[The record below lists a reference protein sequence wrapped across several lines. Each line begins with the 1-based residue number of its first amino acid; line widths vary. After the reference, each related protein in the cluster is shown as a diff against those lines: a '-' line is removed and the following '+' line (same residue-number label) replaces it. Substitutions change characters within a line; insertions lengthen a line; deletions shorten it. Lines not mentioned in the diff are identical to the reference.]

1 VSAKEASA
9 EEEDGGGD
17 DSESSP
23 AASLFGC
30 LPPSAAADDDVDDDD
45 RAAENWWFA
54 ARTRHGLCDGD
65 DKKGAVEASA
75 AQEGRAEEEVAR
87 CREAACGKTI
97 RSSSFLVSPGG
108 DHAVAATGEASD
120 RSCRSWRSGGRGGC
134 RRASIWPLDEEARCR
149 RGDALATRE
158 AEDRRC
164 IP

>member
-9 EEEDGGGD
+9 EEEDD
-17 DSESSP
+17 DLESSP
-23 AASLFGC
+23 AASLFGG
-30 LPPSAAADDDVDDDD
+30 LSPSVAVDDDD
-45 RAAENWWFA
+45 RVAENRRLA
-54 ARTRHGLCDGD
+54 TRTRHGLGD
-65 DKKGAVEASA
+65 DDDKNGAVEASA

-87 CREAACGKTI
+87 FREEACGKTI

-134 RRASIWPLDEEARCR
+134 RRRASSIWLLDEEARCR
-149 RGDALATRE
+149 RGDALATQE